1 MVNSAQ
7 RVLSLL
13 AHGSGDLTTLFG
25 VLGYVL
31 LIFAPG
37 AWITFGC
44 ALDGISFWVRLM
56 TGVMLS
62 PLVVCAEFYV
72 IRLIGVPFGSTA
84 VILVIFNLSAVYL
97 IWKRRGQVASQTRSD
112 WLMGTA
118 AVAICVGCM
127 LSLLITRDAR
137 IYSAHAWIYADPA
150 YLFARGQLILE
161 DPTLA
166 GIKLTYPVWSG
177 LVFQT
182 VSSFLVNSPPITCY
196 VWTNLLWLIV
206 NYGLV
211 MAITREMGG
220 GKLAQFSSGIWLF
233 IGTNPVGYVLMNL
246 APAGMSHQLWGDA
259 RYTPW
264 VSKFQLF
271 STMELGLGML
281 FAMIYLL
288 VRSGPLTTQLLA
300 TVGLLLCGIGL
311 FYPLLF
317 PSAFGVI
324 GAKGLALLAE
334 KQNQKRT
341 LPYKEWLTLACV
353 LFAGVLATYVQLR
366 LLASDKPITPSLV
379 QWSSIS
385 SAVRKVFESFV
396 VTSLLLAGVALTFR
410 NCWNSRRNATIF
422 LLAGALVNY
431 VLHAAFHILF
441 FDNEYKFIFA
451 TAMCLAVFPAL
462 AMEHAWREWPR
473 AKAVPVLAAIGLL
486 LFGTYGHWAYVNW
499 PYLGLKPGHQS
510 KPYATSVD
518 TSTFYVQLN
527 KREAWFG
534 VCNAVRRLTPADA
547 VLLLKQGAFYYP
559 GFTAR
564 SLYVAPLGE
573 SAYPGVNLDADELDA
588 YMRGN
593 GRQIV
598 ETRRATLTEFFDTK
612 DPIQREQAL
621 DTILSLNRPVAV
633 IAEPH
638 HSDLLEWLKQR
649 KTAVE
654 LYASNGL
661 SLWLI
666 DGGTSMRVADTSLQ
680 GGGRSAE

>member
-1 MVNSAQ
+1 MLNFAQ
-7 RVLSLL
+7 RVPLLL
-13 AHGSGDLTTLFG
+13 AHITGDLTTLFG
-25 VLGYVL
+25 VLGYL
-31 LIFAPG
+31 LLVFTPG
-37 AWITFGC
+37 AWITFGL
-44 ALDGISFWVRLM
+44 ALDRIPFSARLL
-56 TGVMLS
+56 TGAMLS
-62 PLVVCAEFYV
+62 PLVVCAEFYL
-72 IRLIGVPFGSTA
+72 IRLMGIPFGSTA
-84 VILVIFNLSAVYL
+84 VILVILNLPALYL
-97 IWKRRGQVASQTRSD
+97 IWKRRGKIGSLSRSD
-112 WLMGTA
+112 WLMGTIV
-118 AVAICVGCM
+118 VAISVACM
-127 LSLLITRDAR
+127 FSLLITRDAR

-177 LVFQT
+177 LVFQA

-233 IGTNPVGYVLMNL
+233 IGTNPVGYVLMQL

-288 VRSGPLTTQLLA
+288 VRSGPLTKQLLA
-300 TVGLLLCGIGL
+300 TIGLLLCGIGL

-317 PSAFGVI
+317 PAACGVI
-324 GAKGLALLAE
+324 GAKGIALLPE
-334 KQNQKRT
+334 KRNQQRS
-341 LPYKEWLTLACV
+341 LPYKEWLALACV
-353 LFAGVLATYVQLR
+353 LFIGVLTTYGQLR
-366 LLASDKPITPSLV
+366 LLTSDKPITTSLV
-379 QWSSIS
+379 QLSTIN
-385 SAVRKVFESFV
+385 SAARKVFESLV
-396 VTSLLLAGVALTFR
+396 ATSLLLAGVAVTFR
-410 NCWNSRRNATIF
+410 RCWNSRRNATIF
-422 LLAGALVNY
+422 LLAGALANY

-441 FDNEYKFIFA
+441 YDNEYKFIFA
-451 TAMCLAVFPAL
+451 AAMCLAVFPAL
-462 AMEHAWREWPR
+462 AIEHAWREWPR
-473 AKAVPVLAAIGLL
+473 AKAVPVLAAIGFL

-499 PYLGLKPGHQS
+499 PYMGLKPGHQS
-510 KPYATSVD
+510 KPYATTVD
-518 TSTFYVQLN
+518 TSTFYVQLD

-534 VCNAVRRLTPADA
+534 VCNAVRRLTPANA
-547 VLLLKQGAFYYP
+547 ILLLKQDAFYYP

-564 SLYVAPLGE
+564 SLYVAPVGE

-593 GRQIV
+593 GRQILQM
-598 ETRRATLTEFFDTK
+598 RRATLTEFFDTR
-612 DPIQREQAL
+612 DSMQREQAL
-621 DTILSLNRPVAV
+621 NTILSLNRPVAV
-633 IAEPH
+633 IAEPR
-638 HSDLLEWLKQR
+638 HSDLLEWLKQK

-666 DGGTSMRVADTSLQ
+666 DEASGTRVADTGMQ
-680 GGGRSAE
+680 RGGRGAE